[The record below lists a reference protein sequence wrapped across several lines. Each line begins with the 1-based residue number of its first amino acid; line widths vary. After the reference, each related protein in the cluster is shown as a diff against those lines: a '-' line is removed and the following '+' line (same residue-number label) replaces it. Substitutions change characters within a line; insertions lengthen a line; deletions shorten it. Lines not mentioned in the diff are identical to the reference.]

1 MIDTGAAVEWVI
13 AHGDEPDGHRLATV
27 LTGVW
32 PTPLD
37 VADALFADQS
47 PEGGFPAPWSTGA
60 PSVAAT
66 CERLAQIIE
75 LDLQYS
81 SRVDRC
87 VDGLAALVAP
97 DGTVRS
103 AVDAGRLPS
112 PDPLH
117 LPANVGWCLAVLD
130 RPEAAGRAAR
140 AVREG
145 VEASGAWPSC
155 LTTTWLAAAL
165 LWAVGLRADADQG
178 LDILA
183 RRLLDAPPADV
194 ARAGWALRTALL
206 PPDHPVFP
214 AVVRRLTATQRPD
227 GSWPVDGPR
236 AEQVAVAIT
245 AIAAVAGLV

>member
-1 MIDTGAAVEWVI
+1 MIDKGAAVEWVI
-13 AHGDEPDGHRLATV
+13 AHGDESDGHRLATV

-47 PEGGFPAPWSTGA
+47 PEGGFPAPWSAGA

-66 CERLAQIIE
+66 CERNARIIE
-75 LDLQYS
+75 LDLRCD

-87 VDGLAALVAP
+87 ADWLAALVAP

-103 AVDAGRLPS
+103 AVDAG
-112 PDPLH
+112 H
-117 LPANVGWCLAVLD
+117 LPAQDPLYLPAYVGWCLAVLD

-140 AVREG
+140 AVRDA

-165 LWAVGLRADADQG
+165 LWAVGLREEADQG
-178 LDILA
+178 LDVLA

-194 ARAGWALRTALL
+194 ARAGCALHTALL
-206 PPDHPVFP
+206 PPDYPVFR

-227 GSWPVDGPR
+227 GSWPVDGPLS
-236 AEQVAVAIT
+236 EQVAVAIT
-245 AIAAVAGLV
+245 AIGAVAGLV

>member
-1 MIDTGAAVEWVI
+1 VIDKAAAVEWVI
-13 AHGDEPDGHRLATV
+13 AHGDESDGHRLATV

-32 PTPLD
+32 PAPPD

-47 PEGGFPAPWSTGA
+47 PEGGFPAPWSAGA

-66 CERLAQIIE
+66 CERLDRIIE
-75 LDLQYS
+75 LDLRYN

-87 VDGLAALVAP
+87 ADWLAALVAP

-103 AVDAGRLPS
+103 TVDNGHLPS
-112 PDPLH
+112 QDPLY
-117 LPANVGWCLAVLD
+117 LTANVGWCLAVLD

-140 AVREG
+140 AVRDA

-165 LWAVGLRADADQG
+165 LWAAGLREEADQG
-178 LDILA
+178 LHILA
-183 RRLLDAPPADV
+183 GRLLDAPPADV
-194 ARAGWALRTALL
+194 ARAGSALWTALL
-206 PPDHPVFP
+206 PAKHPVFR

-227 GSWPVDGPR
+227 GSWPVDGPLT
-236 AEQVAVAIT
+236 EQVAVAIT
-245 AIAAVAGLV
+245 AIGAVAGLV